1 MKKLKPLKILVQEA
15 KSISHKKYS
24 NETIFER
31 REKER
36 EHDKELMSTKK
47 NSTSTISNFFKYKNS
62 LPHITSSTLAQSQ
75 KNNNT
80 KYSTSLNSDTIYLTN
95 INFSQTINS
104 DNTISFKKINESN
117 SPNKKFNINIKILNN
132 FEDKLKSQ
140 KPKDE
145 KTQIDIKN
153 NTMYT
158 IKERYK
164 EYINKTRDLQL
175 LRYSMNIK
183 QENVI
188 RLKESYQNKIKSLDE
203 SIQSLNVT
211 KKLFNEQF
219 YNKFDFYVK
228 YLFIRKENEKDINNE
243 LLKQIIQLKS
253 EIYQIETKIQK
264 QEMDKNNI
272 IRWLYFQIS
281 VKEKFIELPSY
292 YKILIEENDLSF
304 QDKTPKKRESKISE
318 ESSKTLFRKNSQFKR
333 MNKKLSKKLRFS
345 KIHLTGVNFS
355 STLKTLPQSEIERIK
370 TYRINPPFTT
380 VDSFIETIKKYE
392 DINIYKIKVYNELRD
407 DLRYLK
413 MEKRK
418 FQKLQKE
425 EDDIQ
430 NKEINEKTIHLNRLI
445 EKNNILLKEKTYCL
459 NLKNQSS
466 FDLNSK
472 YKRIKRFDLSHSKP
486 RLKDHIQ
493 QLYSTCQL
501 MDMDKIISPEMFVI
515 KKIKTK
521 EEEILDMLTKIEIV
535 IVYIKNQFSLYNN
548 SNGIYYDTYKKVMSV
563 IDKDHKIAKAKRQ
576 REKEMIKL
584 KKKMEQIE
592 EKSKKLYFLPYR
604 KTNDYLKY
612 ENNNE
617 NKKYYDDDNIYREP
631 VLEDFLYDI
640 NDKRSHSEE
649 RKRKKKRNKWKVMNQ

>member
-1 MKKLKPLKILVQEA
+1 MKKLKPLKLLVQEA
-15 KSISHKKYS
+15 KTLRHKKYS
-24 NETIFER
+24 NETIFAR
-31 REKER
+31 REKE
-36 EHDKELMSTKK
+36 KEQEKEILSTKK
-47 NSTSTISNFFKYKNS
+47 NSTSTISNFFKYKNA
-62 LPHITSSTLAQSQ
+62 LPQITSSTLAQSQ
-75 KNNNT
+75 KNNT
-80 KYSTSLNSDTIYLTN
+80 KYSGSLNSDTIYLTN

-104 DNTISFKKINESN
+104 DNTLLFKNINQSN
-117 SPNKKFNINIKILNN
+117 SPDKKNNINIKILNN
-132 FEDKLKSQ
+132 FEDIVNSQ

-153 NTMYT
+153 NTMHT
-158 IKERYK
+158 LKERYK
-164 EYINKTRDLQL
+164 EYINKTRNLQL

-183 QENVI
+183 KESVI
-188 RLKESYQNKIKSLDE
+188 SLKEAYQNKLKSIDE

-211 KKLFNEQF
+211 KKLFNEHF

-228 YLFIRKENEKDINNE
+228 NLFIRKENEKEINNE
-243 LLKQIIQLKS
+243 LIKEIIKLKS

-281 VKEKFIELPSY
+281 VKEKIIELPSH

-304 QDKTPKKRESKISE
+304 QDKNPKQNESKINE
-318 ESSKTLFRKNSQFKR
+318 ENTKTFYRKNSQFKR
-333 MNKKLSKKLRFS
+333 LVSQKLSKKFRFS
-345 KIHLTGVNFS
+345 KIHISGVNYS
-355 STLKTLPQSEIERIK
+355 NSIKNLSQNEIDRIK
-370 TYRINPPFTT
+370 TYRIKPPFTT
-380 VDSFIETIKKYE
+380 VDDFIETIKKYE

-413 MEKRK
+413 IEKKK
-418 FQKLQKE
+418 FQKLQKDE
-425 EDDIQ
+425 EDIQ
-430 NKEINEKTIHLNRLI
+430 NKEINEKIKELNGKI
-445 EKNNILLKEKTYCL
+445 EKNNFLLKEKTYCL

-466 FDLNSK
+466 FDLNIK
-472 YKRIKRFDLSHSKP
+472 NNRIKRFDFSHSKP
-486 RLKDHIQ
+486 RLKEHVQ

-501 MDMDKIISPEMFVI
+501 MDFDKIISPELFVI

-521 EEEILDMLTKIEIV
+521 EEEILDMLTRIEIV

-548 SNGIYYDTYKKVMSV
+548 INGIYYDTYKKVMSV

-584 KKKMEQIE
+584 KKKMGQIE
-592 EKSKKLYFLPYR
+592 EKSKKLYFLRFR

-617 NKKYYDDDNIYREP
+617 NKKYYDDDNIYNEP
-631 VLEDFLYDI
+631 VFEDFLYDI
-640 NDKRSHSEE
+640 NEKRSHSEE
-649 RKRKKKRNKWKVMNQ
+649 KKKKKKRKKTIKKQ

>member
-1 MKKLKPLKILVQEA
+1 MKKLKPLKLLVQEA
-15 KSISHKKYS
+15 KTLRHKKYS
-24 NETIFER
+24 NETLFER
-31 REKER
+31 REKEKQQ
-36 EHDKELMSTKK
+36 EKELISTKK

-62 LPHITSSTLAQSQ
+62 LPQITSSTLAQSH
-75 KNNNT
+75 KNNT

-104 DNTISFKKINESN
+104 DNTFSFKNINQPN
-117 SPNKKFNINIKILNN
+117 SPNKIFNFNIKILNN
-132 FEDKLKSQ
+132 FEDKVNSQ

-153 NTMYT
+153 NTMHI

-164 EYINKTRDLQL
+164 EYINKTRELQL

-183 QENVI
+183 KENVI
-188 RLKESYQNKIKSLDE
+188 RLKETYQNKIKSLDE
-203 SIQSLNVT
+203 SIQSLNIS

-228 YLFIRKENEKDINNE
+228 NLFIRKENEKEINNE
-243 LLKQIIQLKS
+243 LLKEIIKLKS
-253 EIYQIETKIQK
+253 EIYQIETKIKK

-281 VKEKFIELPSY
+281 VKEKFIELPSH

-304 QDKTPKKRESKISE
+304 QYKNPKKRESKIIE
-318 ESSKTLFRKNSQFKR
+318 ENSKSFYRKNSQFKR
-333 MNKKLSKKLRFS
+333 AVNQKFSKKLRFS
-345 KIHLTGVNFS
+345 KIHIGEFKS
-355 STLKTLPQSEIERIK
+355 STLVKNLSQSEIERIK
-370 TYRINPPFTT
+370 DYRIKPPFTT

-407 DLRYLK
+407 DLRNLK
-413 MEKRK
+413 IEKLKLQK
-418 FQKLQKE
+418 FQKE

-430 NKEINEKTIHLNRLI
+430 NREINEKMNKLNRMI
-445 EKNNILLKEKTYCL
+445 EKNNILLKERIYCE

-466 FDLNSK
+466 FDLNMK
-472 YKRIKRFDLSHSKP
+472 NKRIKRFDLSHSKP
-486 RLKDHIQ
+486 RLREHVQ

-501 MDMDKIISPEMFVI
+501 MDFDKIISPEIFVI

-592 EKSKKLYFLPYR
+592 EKSKKLYFLRFR

-649 RKRKKKRNKWKVMNQ
+649 RKRKKKRNKTIKKQ

>member
-1 MKKLKPLKILVQEA
+1 MKKLKPLKLLVQEA
-15 KSISHKKYS
+15 KTISHKKYS

-31 REKER
+31 RVKER
-36 EHDKELMSTKK
+36 EQDKELISTKK

-188 RLKESYQNKIKSLDE
+188 RLKEAYQNKIKSLDE

-318 ESSKTLFRKNSQFKR
+318 ESSKTLFRKNSQFKKI
-333 MNKKLSKKLRFS
+333 NKKLSKKLRFS

-370 TYRINPPFTT
+370 TYRIKPPFTT

-430 NKEINEKTIHLNRLI
+430 NKEINEKIIQLNRLI

-466 FDLNSK
+466 FDLNYK

-486 RLKDHIQ
+486 RLKEHVQ

-501 MDMDKIISPEMFVI
+501 MDFDKIISPEIFTI

-649 RKRKKKRNKWKVMNQ
+649 RKRKKKRNKTINK

>member
-1 MKKLKPLKILVQEA
+1 MKKLKPLKLLVQEA
-15 KSISHKKYS
+15 KTISHKKYS

-31 REKER
+31 RVKER
-36 EHDKELMSTKK
+36 EQDKELISTKK

-104 DNTISFKKINESN
+104 DNTLLFKNINQSN
-117 SPNKKFNINIKILNN
+117 SPDKKNNINIKILNN
-132 FEDKLKSQ
+132 FEDIVNSQ

-153 NTMYT
+153 NTMHT
-158 IKERYK
+158 LKERYK
-164 EYINKTRDLQL
+164 EYINKKRNLQL

-183 QENVI
+183 KESVI
-188 RLKESYQNKIKSLDE
+188 SLKEAYQNKLKSIDE

-211 KKLFNEQF
+211 KKLFNEHF

-228 YLFIRKENEKDINNE
+228 NLFIRKENEKEINNE
-243 LLKQIIQLKS
+243 LIKEIIKLKS

-281 VKEKFIELPSY
+281 VKEKIIELPSH

-304 QDKTPKKRESKISE
+304 QDKNPKQNESKINE
-318 ESSKTLFRKNSQFKR
+318 ENTKTFYRKNSQFKR
-333 MNKKLSKKLRFS
+333 LVSQKLSKKFRFS
-345 KIHLTGVNFS
+345 KIHISGVNYS
-355 STLKTLPQSEIERIK
+355 NSIKNLSQNEIDRIK
-370 TYRINPPFTT
+370 TYRIKPPFTT
-380 VDSFIETIKKYE
+380 VDDFIETIKKYE

-413 MEKRK
+413 IEKKK
-418 FQKLQKE
+418 FQKLQKDE
-425 EDDIQ
+425 EDIQ
-430 NKEINEKTIHLNRLI
+430 NKEINEKIKELNGKI
-445 EKNNILLKEKTYCL
+445 EKNNFLLKEKTYCL

-466 FDLNSK
+466 FDLNIK
-472 YKRIKRFDLSHSKP
+472 NNRIKRFDFSHSKP
-486 RLKDHIQ
+486 RLKEHVQ

-501 MDMDKIISPEMFVI
+501 MDFDKIISPELFVI

-521 EEEILDMLTKIEIV
+521 EEEILDMLTRIEIV

-548 SNGIYYDTYKKVMSV
+548 INGIYYDTYKKVMSV

-584 KKKMEQIE
+584 KKKMGQIE
-592 EKSKKLYFLPYR
+592 EKSKKLYFLRFR

-612 ENNNE
+612 AKNNE
-617 NKKYYDDDNIYREP
+617 NKKYYDDDNLYNEP
-631 VLEDFLYDI
+631 IFEDFIYDI
-640 NDKRSHSEE
+640 IEKRSYSEE
-649 RKRKKKRNKWKVMNQ
+649 KKKKKKRNRTIKKQ

>member
-15 KSISHKKYS
+15 KTIRHKKYS
-24 NETIFER
+24 NETIFAR
-31 REKER
+31 REKE
-36 EHDKELMSTKK
+36 KEQEKEILSTKK
-47 NSTSTISNFFKYKNS
+47 NSTSTISNFFKYKNA
-62 LPHITSSTLAQSQ
+62 LPQITSSTLAQSQ
-75 KNNNT
+75 KNNT
-80 KYSTSLNSDTIYLTN
+80 KYSGSLNSDTIYLTN

-104 DNTISFKKINESN
+104 DNTLLFKNINQSN
-117 SPNKKFNINIKILNN
+117 SPDIKNNINIKILNN
-132 FEDKLKSQ
+132 FEDIVNSQ

-153 NTMYT
+153 NTMHT
-158 IKERYK
+158 LKERYK
-164 EYINKTRDLQL
+164 EYINKTRNLQL

-183 QENVI
+183 KESVI
-188 RLKESYQNKIKSLDE
+188 SLKEAYQNKLKSIDE

-211 KKLFNEQF
+211 KKLFNEHF

-228 YLFIRKENEKDINNE
+228 NLFIRKENEKEINNE
-243 LLKQIIQLKS
+243 LIKEIIKLKS

-281 VKEKFIELPSY
+281 VKEKIIELPSH

-304 QDKTPKKRESKISE
+304 QDKNPKQNESKINE
-318 ESSKTLFRKNSQFKR
+318 ENTKTFYRKNSQFKR
-333 MNKKLSKKLRFS
+333 LVSQKLSKKFRFS
-345 KIHLTGVNFS
+345 KIHISGVNYS
-355 STLKTLPQSEIERIK
+355 NSIKNLSQNEIDRIK
-370 TYRINPPFTT
+370 TYRIKPPFTT
-380 VDSFIETIKKYE
+380 VDDFIETIKKYE

-413 MEKRK
+413 IEKKK
-418 FQKLQKE
+418 FQKLQKDE
-425 EDDIQ
+425 EDIQ
-430 NKEINEKTIHLNRLI
+430 NKEINEKIKELNGKI
-445 EKNNILLKEKTYCL
+445 EKNNFLLKEKTYCL

-466 FDLNSK
+466 FDLNIK
-472 YKRIKRFDLSHSKP
+472 NNRIKRFDFSHSKP
-486 RLKDHIQ
+486 RLKEHVQ

-501 MDMDKIISPEMFVI
+501 MDFDKIISPELFVI

-521 EEEILDMLTKIEIV
+521 EEEILDMLTRIEIV

-548 SNGIYYDTYKKVMSV
+548 INGIYYDTYKKVMSV

-584 KKKMEQIE
+584 KKKMGQIE
-592 EKSKKLYFLPYR
+592 EKSKKLYFLRFR

-612 ENNNE
+612 AKNNE
-617 NKKYYDDDNIYREP
+617 NKKYYDDDNLYNEP
-631 VLEDFLYDI
+631 IFEDFIYDI
-640 NDKRSHSEE
+640 IEKRSYSEE
-649 RKRKKKRNKWKVMNQ
+649 KKKKKKRNRTIKKQ

>member
-1 MKKLKPLKILVQEA
+1 MKKLKPLKLLVQEA
-15 KSISHKKYS
+15 KTLRHKKYS
-24 NETIFER
+24 NETIFAR
-31 REKER
+31 REKE
-36 EHDKELMSTKK
+36 KEQEKEILSTKK
-47 NSTSTISNFFKYKNS
+47 NSTSTISNFFKYKNA
-62 LPHITSSTLAQSQ
+62 LPQITSSTLAQSQ
-75 KNNNT
+75 KNNT
-80 KYSTSLNSDTIYLTN
+80 KYSGSLNSDTIYLTN

-104 DNTISFKKINESN
+104 DNTFSFKNINQPN
-117 SPNKKFNINIKILNN
+117 SPNKIFNFNIKILNN
-132 FEDKLKSQ
+132 FEDKVNSQ

-153 NTMYT
+153 NTMHI

-164 EYINKTRDLQL
+164 EYINKTRELQL

-183 QENVI
+183 KENVI
-188 RLKESYQNKIKSLDE
+188 RLKETYQNKIKSLDE
-203 SIQSLNVT
+203 SIQSLNIS

-228 YLFIRKENEKDINNE
+228 YLFIRKENEKEINNE
-243 LLKQIIQLKS
+243 LIKEIIKLKS

-281 VKEKFIELPSY
+281 VKEKIIELPSH

-304 QDKTPKKRESKISE
+304 QDKNPKQNESKINE
-318 ESSKTLFRKNSQFKR
+318 ENTKTFYRKNSQFKR
-333 MNKKLSKKLRFS
+333 LVSQKLSKKFRFS
-345 KIHLTGVNFS
+345 KIHISGVNYS
-355 STLKTLPQSEIERIK
+355 NSIKNLSQNEIDRIK
-370 TYRINPPFTT
+370 TYRIKPPFTT
-380 VDSFIETIKKYE
+380 VDDFIETIKKYE

-413 MEKRK
+413 IEKKK
-418 FQKLQKE
+418 FQKLQKDE
-425 EDDIQ
+425 EDIQ
-430 NKEINEKTIHLNRLI
+430 NKEINEKIKELNGKI
-445 EKNNILLKEKTYCL
+445 EKNNFLLKEKTYCL

-466 FDLNSK
+466 FDLNIK
-472 YKRIKRFDLSHSKP
+472 NNRIKRFDFSHSKP
-486 RLKDHIQ
+486 RLKEHVQ

-501 MDMDKIISPEMFVI
+501 MDFDKIISPELFVI

-521 EEEILDMLTKIEIV
+521 EEEILDMLTRIEIV

-548 SNGIYYDTYKKVMSV
+548 INGIYYDTYKKVMSV

-584 KKKMEQIE
+584 KKKMGQIE
-592 EKSKKLYFLPYR
+592 EKSKKLYFLRFR

-612 ENNNE
+612 AKNNE
-617 NKKYYDDDNIYREP
+617 NKKYYDDDNLYNEP
-631 VLEDFLYDI
+631 IFEDFIYDI
-640 NDKRSHSEE
+640 IEKRSYSVKKK
-649 RKRKKKRNKWKVMNQ
+649 KRKKREIEQ

>member
-15 KSISHKKYS
+15 KTIRHKKYS
-24 NETIFER
+24 NETLFER
-31 REKER
+31 REKEKQQ
-36 EHDKELMSTKK
+36 EKELISTKK

-62 LPHITSSTLAQSQ
+62 LPQITSSTLAQSH
-75 KNNNT
+75 KNNT

-104 DNTISFKKINESN
+104 DNTFSFKNINQPN
-117 SPNKKFNINIKILNN
+117 SPNKIFNFNIKILNN
-132 FEDKLKSQ
+132 FEDKVNSQ

-153 NTMYT
+153 NTMHI

-164 EYINKTRDLQL
+164 EYINKTRELQL

-183 QENVI
+183 KENVI
-188 RLKESYQNKIKSLDE
+188 RLKETYQNKIKSLDE
-203 SIQSLNVT
+203 SIQSLNIS

-228 YLFIRKENEKDINNE
+228 YLFIRKENEKEINNE
-243 LLKQIIQLKS
+243 LIKEIIKLKS
-253 EIYQIETKIQK
+253 EIYQIETKIKK

-281 VKEKFIELPSY
+281 VKEKFIELPSH

-304 QDKTPKKRESKISE
+304 QYKNPKKRESKIIE
-318 ESSKTLFRKNSQFKR
+318 ENSKSFYRKNSQFKR
-333 MNKKLSKKLRFS
+333 AVNQKFSKKLRFS
-345 KIHLTGVNFS
+345 KIHIGEFKS
-355 STLKTLPQSEIERIK
+355 STLVKNLSQSEIERIK
-370 TYRINPPFTT
+370 DYRIKPPFTT

-407 DLRYLK
+407 DLRNLK
-413 MEKRK
+413 IEKLKLQK
-418 FQKLQKE
+418 FQKE

-430 NKEINEKTIHLNRLI
+430 NREINEKMNKLNRMI
-445 EKNNILLKEKTYCL
+445 EKNNILLKERIYCE

-466 FDLNSK
+466 FDLNMK
-472 YKRIKRFDLSHSKP
+472 NKRIKRFDLSHSKP
-486 RLKDHIQ
+486 RLREHVQ

-501 MDMDKIISPEMFVI
+501 MDFDKIISPEIFVI

-592 EKSKKLYFLPYR
+592 EKSKKLYFLRFR

-617 NKKYYDDDNIYREP
+617 NKKYYDDDNIYNEP
-631 VLEDFLYDI
+631 VFEDFLYDI
-640 NDKRSHSEE
+640 NEKRSHSEE
-649 RKRKKKRNKWKVMNQ
+649 KKKKKKRKKTIKKQ